1 MERTARMSLREE
13 PPMFPTYLSGGEP
26 SALGAEALADTDR
39 AADRA
44 AEEEE
49 EEEGPLGGSE
59 SSIEIEVGAR
69 SEITV
74 VMSFDEDSSYGT
86 DDADSGLFYETVGS
100 SAFTFPKE
108 NGRTYHAPS
117 DDPHADRSRVQYQE
131 GKYLMPNDEKEQ
143 DRMDMIY
150 HSLSLMFEDK
160 LFFAPVKNPQRIADM
175 ATGTG
180 IWAIDVGDKYEG
192 AEVIGIDLSPIQPN
206 WVPPNVQFRVDD
218 IDKDWMFEHPLDLI
232 HTRLSSGLA
241 VRDWPRYLS
250 ECHKALKP
258 GGWVEA
264 QEFSVSMGCEDDSL
278 PPNSMIKKWHE
289 EANRTFTAAGCDL
302 RFEGEILRQQMIDA
316 GFVNCVVQEYRWPMG
331 PWHEDKRLRDSGAF
345 AMMSMLTDMEAI
357 SLASMTRYG
366 GWKMDELKVFLR
378 AVKKEW
384 RMKSIK
390 AYWPLYVVYGQK
402 PEERPKGE

>member
-1 MERTARMSLREE
+1 MERTARMSMREE
-13 PPMFPTYLSGGEP
+13 PPMFPHISGGEP
-26 SALGAEALADTDR
+26 SALGAAASADTDV
-39 AADRA
+39 ALEVDEA
-44 AEEEE
+44 
-49 EEEGPLGGSE
+49 PMGGSE
-59 SSIEIEVGAR
+59 SSAEVGQR
-69 SEITV
+69 SEVTV
-74 VMSFDEDSSYGT
+74 VMTFDEDSSYGT

-108 NGRTYHAPS
+108 NGRTYHA
-117 DDPHADRSRVQYQE
+117 YQE

-150 HSLSLMFEDK
+150 HSLRLMFEDR

-180 IWAIDVGDKYEG
+180 IWAIDVGDQYEA

-232 HTRLSSGLA
+232 HSRICSGLA
-241 VRDWPRYLS
+241 IRDWPRYLR
-250 ECHKALKP
+250 ECMKFLKP

-264 QEFSVSMGCEDDSL
+264 QEFSSSIGCEDDSL
-278 PPNSMIKKWHE
+278 PPDSMIRRWHE

-302 RFEGEILRQQMIDA
+302 RFEGETLKRQMVDA
-316 GFVNCVVQEYRWPMG
+316 GFVNCVVLEYRWPMG
-331 PWHEDKRLRDSGAF
+331 PWHEDKRLKDAGAF
-345 AMMSMLTDMEAI
+345 AMMSMLADMEAI
-357 SLASMTRYG
+357 SLASMTRFG
-366 GWKMDELKVFLR
+366 GWKMDELKVFLKS
-378 AVKKEW
+378 VKKEW

-402 PEERPKGE
+402 PEEKHREE

>member
-26 SALGAEALADTDR
+26 SVLGAEAPGDTDG

-44 AEEEE
+44 AERGEDEYE
-49 EEEGPLGGSE
+49 DPLGGSE
-59 SSIEIEVGAR
+59 SSIEIEVGER

-74 VMSFDEDSSYGT
+74 VMTFDEDSSYGT

-108 NGRTYHAPS
+108 NGRTYHA
-117 DDPHADRSRVQYQE
+117 YQE

-150 HSLSLMFEDK
+150 HSLSLMFDDK

-250 ECHKALKP
+250 ECQKALKP

-264 QEFSVSMGCEDDSL
+264 QEFSVSMGYEDDSL

-302 RFEGEILRQQMIDA
+302 RFEGEILKQQMINA